1 MAQEATEPFHSPLDT
16 KSRDRSLKKGR
27 TLALHSNPE
36 QLPSRSVDGA
46 CHTLGPKPEPSLCF
60 QTAGPAALSHTPST
74 LGPLEPQR
82 RTVPA
87 LFKETLPIPLA
98 TNLQIRRMLQD
109 PRGHPNSVGCPGHTG
124 VI

>member
-1 MAQEATEPFHSPLDT
+1 MAQVATRNSTALLDT

-60 QTAGPAALSHTPST
+60 QTSGPAALTHTPST
-74 LGPLEPQR
+74 LGPLESQR

-87 LFKETLPIPLA
+87 LSKETLPIPLA
-98 TNLQIRRMLQD
+98 TNLQIRRMLQI
-109 PRGHPNSVGCPGHTG
+109 PEAIPIV
-124 VI
+124 